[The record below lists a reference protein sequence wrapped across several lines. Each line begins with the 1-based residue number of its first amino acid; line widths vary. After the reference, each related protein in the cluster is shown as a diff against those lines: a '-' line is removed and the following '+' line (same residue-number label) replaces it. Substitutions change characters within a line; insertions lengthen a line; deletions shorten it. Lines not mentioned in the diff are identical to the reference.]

1 MNSQYKGNDFFT
13 PLKKNI
19 FQIRVEKL
27 WSCLWHDVENY
38 KGHTLQEMGYIQTL
52 VITYIIVLNL
62 SSEIASTTTTKS
74 TGGKNANLFSFFLKK
89 KNMMQ
94 RKLYSI
100 STLIH
105 LQQGVVNEK
114 LNN

>member
-1 MNSQYKGNDFFT
+1 
-13 PLKKNI
+13 
-19 FQIRVEKL
+19 
-27 WSCLWHDVENY
+27 
-38 KGHTLQEMGYIQTL
+38 MGYIQTL

-74 TGGKNANLFSFFLKK
+74 TGGKNANLFSFFLKN

>member
-1 MNSQYKGNDFFT
+1 
-13 PLKKNI
+13 
-19 FQIRVEKL
+19 
-27 WSCLWHDVENY
+27 
-38 KGHTLQEMGYIQTL
+38 MGYIQTL

-74 TGGKNANLFSFFLKK
+74 TGGKNANLFSSFFFKK

-105 LQQGVVNEK
+105 LLQGVVNEK

>member
-1 MNSQYKGNDFFT
+1 
-13 PLKKNI
+13 
-19 FQIRVEKL
+19 
-27 WSCLWHDVENY
+27 
-38 KGHTLQEMGYIQTL
+38 MGYIQTL

-74 TGGKNANLFSFFLKK
+74 TGGKNANLFSSFFLKK
-89 KNMMQ
+89 KYMMQ

-105 LQQGVVNEK
+105 LLQGVVNEK